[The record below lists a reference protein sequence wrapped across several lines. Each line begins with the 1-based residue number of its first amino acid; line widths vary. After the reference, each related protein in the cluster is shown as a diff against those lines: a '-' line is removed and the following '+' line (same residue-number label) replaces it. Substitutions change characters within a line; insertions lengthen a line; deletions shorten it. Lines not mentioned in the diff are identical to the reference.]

1 MMKNARPHRFP
12 PLLQLMA
19 SANAPGGASAAEAY
33 QEAMDHGYAEG
44 LRSGED
50 AGHAQGLEA
59 GHAAGLLQGIE
70 QGRREA
76 LAALNELGRPLDAAL
91 AELQGLQADYQSALR
106 KEVVELVGKVA
117 RQVIRCELALQPT
130 QLLTMVDETLAT
142 LPRVRDK
149 EVEIFLHPEEL
160 QRIAELDPERAR
172 RWKLLPDARLEL
184 GECHVK
190 AGRHEADAGC
200 RQRQAAVMEQ
210 VNAQLKGQAEPSAA
224 PVPRT
229 LQAVR

>member
-12 PLLQLMA
+12 PLAQLLA
-19 SANAPGGASAAEAY
+19 SAGAPGGPNAAEAY

-44 LRSGED
+44 LRSGEHD
-50 AGHAQGLEA
+50 GHVQGLEA
-59 GHAAGLLQGIE
+59 GHAEGLRQGIE

-76 LAALNELGRPLDAAL
+76 LAALNALGRPLDAAL
-91 AELQGLQADYQSALR
+91 TGLQGLQADYQAALR

-130 QLLTMVDETLAT
+130 QLLAMVDETLAT
-142 LPRVRDK
+142 LPRVRDN

-160 QRIAELDPERAR
+160 QRIVELDPERAR
-172 RWKLLPDARLEL
+172 RWKLLADPRLEL

-210 VNAQLKGQAEPSAA
+210 VSVQLKGQTEPSAA
-224 PVPRT
+224 PAPRA